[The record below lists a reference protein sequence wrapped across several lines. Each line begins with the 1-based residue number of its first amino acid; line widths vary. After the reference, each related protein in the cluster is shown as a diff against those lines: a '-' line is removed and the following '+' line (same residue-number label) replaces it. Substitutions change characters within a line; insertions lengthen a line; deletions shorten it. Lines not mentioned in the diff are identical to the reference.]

1 MLILFTDESRPF
13 ESPYR
18 ELFLDD
24 LGEILRTRVI
34 VVQTEELSIEDLQE
48 QGYQLNLLPPIV
60 FESGSL

>member
-18 ELFLDD
+18 EHFLDD

-48 QGYQLNLLPPIV
+48 QGYQLNLLPQIV
-60 FESGSL
+60 NDSGTL